1 MPTPDIVETGP
12 LIDHILSRYHDHH
25 RDTLPDLAALA
36 VRVERVHGD
45 DPAAPKGLGALIEDI
60 IAALELHMHK
70 EELMLFPVMRA
81 GPSPVLAMRMAVMQA
96 DHEQLDAEVAQIL
109 ALTHNLALPAQ
120 ACASWTALY
129 QGLREFVA
137 DLAEHMRLEED
148 VLFPRFAPAV

>member
-1 MPTPDIVETGP
+1 MPTPDTAETGP

-36 VRVERVHGD
+36 VRVERVHGG
-45 DPAAPKGLGALIEDI
+45 DPAVPAGLGSLIEDL
-60 IAALELHMHK
+60 IAALDLHMHK

-96 DHEQLDAEVAQIL
+96 DHEHLDAQVAQIL
-109 ALTHNLALPAQ
+109 ALTNHLALPAQ

-129 QGLREFVA
+129 QGLGEFVA

-148 VLFPRFAPAV
+148 ELFPRFAPVS